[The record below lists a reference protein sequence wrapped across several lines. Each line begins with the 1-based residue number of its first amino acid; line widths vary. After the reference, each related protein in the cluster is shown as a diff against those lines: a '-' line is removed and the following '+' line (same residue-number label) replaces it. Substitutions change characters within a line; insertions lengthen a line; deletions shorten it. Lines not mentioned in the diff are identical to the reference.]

1 MRDGGKCIG
10 TATHSSV
17 PVVLKV
23 SPISLRCSSRRPLN
37 VARSSFYLTVA
48 LVYFLCN
55 FLLSSLLMARM
66 RSLCQMKEP
75 QIG

>member
-48 LVYFLCN
+48 LER
-55 FLLSSLLMARM
+55 AADWM
-66 RSLCQMKEP
+66 RNNELGCRR
-75 QIG
+75 